1 MVMKVGICHPS
12 MFRSTPN
19 VTKPDSI
26 TIERKQINELAH
38 VTPDFTTKIPMK
50 YNKIGVDELGNG
62 LKLHSYKLANGYRK
76 VLLQLLKTMSM

>member
-1 MVMKVGICHPS
+1 MVMKVGICHPI

-26 TIERKQINELAH
+26 TSERKQINELAH

-62 LKLHSYKLANGYRK
+62 LK
-76 VLLQLLKTMSM
+76 